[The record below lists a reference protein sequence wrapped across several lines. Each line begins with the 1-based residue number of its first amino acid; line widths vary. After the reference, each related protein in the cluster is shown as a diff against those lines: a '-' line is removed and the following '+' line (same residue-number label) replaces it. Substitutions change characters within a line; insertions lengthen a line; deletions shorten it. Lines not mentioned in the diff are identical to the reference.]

1 LEREQVV
8 RTWKREEIKQLE
20 NDGFTVVGK
29 PKPKAKEGQKE
40 WHEKT
45 HGRKQHHHHNQ
56 AN

>member
-1 LEREQVV
+1 LEREQPV
-8 RTWKREEIKQLE
+8 RTWKRDEIKQLE

-29 PKPKAKEGQKE
+29 AKPKAKEGQKE

-45 HGRKQHHHHNQ
+45 HGRKNHHHNQ

>member
-1 LEREQVV
+1 V

-20 NDGFTVVGK
+20 DDGFQVVGKVGK

-45 HGRKQHHHHNQ
+45 HGRKTHHHNQ